1 MQGYL
6 ETNANP
12 TATLTQ
18 KQKDMKRKMGMAL
31 NVMKLLDKFL

>member
-12 TATLTQ
+12 TAILNQ
-18 KQKDMKRKMGMAL
+18 KQKDIKRKMGMAL

>member
-12 TATLTQ
+12 TAILNQ
-18 KQKDMKRKMGMAL
+18 KQKDMKRKMGMA
-31 NVMKLLDKFL
+31 VMKLLDKFL